1 MSAGFIRLMEKI
13 MDDFSNL
20 PEKVRKEIT
29 ENDPKS
35 KKKIQWLI
43 KELAELSKLTEK
55 ES

>member
-1 MSAGFIRLMEKI
+1 MSTEFVGLMEKI
-13 MDDFSNL
+13 MDDFSSL
-20 PEKVRKEIT
+20 PEEARKEIT

-43 KELAELSKLTEK
+43 KELSELNKLAKK

>member
-1 MSAGFIRLMEKI
+1 MSAEFVRLMEKI

-20 PEKVRKEIT
+20 PEKDRRKIT

-43 KELAELSKLTEK
+43 KELSELNKSAKK